1 MDIDPHSLLI
11 LIIKI
16 FITKKKKEKKKK
28 KNLHISPTSN
38 VSLIMMIAQ
47 VLDIA
52 ANAAMLP
59 SALYTYAKLSKG
71 IS

>member
-16 FITKKKKEKKKK
+16 FITKNQKK
-28 KNLHISPTSN
+28 KNLHVSPTSN